1 MLLIVG
7 SEYVDLSSF
16 AADGPYE
23 IRRCERAEE
32 FAAVRDARFDAAV
45 FCAFPESLPEP
56 KILLAE
62 IARNMNAGA
71 RVVAHVPPLVRAAV
85 RIAVFKGSVGE
96 YIAPVVTDDDVAL
109 YGVRSLATLFEEAG
123 FRLAPFGPSASILE
137 GVLDAAA
144 AAGGVAGDA
153 AIAPPDGA
161 LFPEPSVDERL
172 AYAERELAELRAF
185 FATIHDNQRRLHEE
199 AARLRAMLGAREV
212 ELDALRLETWEL
224 RRKTTAVV
232 EDGSSLVRALEA
244 DVARSRA
251 TIADLE
257 ARNVRLREALAELRD
272 RAPV

>member
-1 MLLIVG
+1 MSRALLIVG

-45 FCAFPESLPEP
+45 FCEFPEWLPEP
-56 KILLAE
+56 RVLLAE

-71 RVVAHVPPLVRAAV
+71 RFVAHVPPLVRTAV
-85 RIAVFKGSVGE
+85 RVAVFKGSVGE

-109 YGVRSLATLFEEAG
+109 YGVRSLAALFEEAG
-123 FRLAPFGPSASILE
+123 FRLSPFGPSASILE
-137 GVLDAAA
+137 GVLDAG
-144 AAGGVAGDA
+144 AAGGDA
-153 AIAPPDGA
+153 ATAPPESA
-161 LFPEPSVDERL
+161 LFPEPAVDERL

-185 FATIHDNQRRLHEE
+185 FSTIHDNQRRLHEE
-199 AARLRAMLGAREV
+199 AARLRAMLGAREI

-232 EDGSSLVRALEA
+232 EDGSSLQRALEA
-244 DVARSRA
+244 EVARSRA

-272 RAPV
+272 RTPV